1 VKTRDTVCRSVQ
13 DTTLDFGELLINLSA
28 SLHTVID
35 VTMSNFGQKSANTTL
50 VPDSPAVKRQKTPS
64 GYNSTGNSTGYNSG
78 ADSGDDLFE
87 GIITTPATKHYTQ
100 PTQLI
105 DRTPAAKQFSRTTEV
120 IDLTPPST
128 RSTEPTQNIDHAPA
142 ARHFTQP
149 TQIVDRNTALSSPDN
164 ITSPE
169 IQIPASSPFRPQATS
184 STNNLS
190 SAPKV
195 GRLASLMA
203 PAGTSFRAPYSA
215 VASRPAKKPVVIDLS
230 DDDGAQYKGGSSDD
244 ESPSR
249 GEIKPSTFLLKSKK
263 FSLTGDE
270 ANSHSQIGSEPSR
283 QSRFSDIM
291 ANSRFDPT
299 KSETGLSLTGSIF
312 DSRNRDPRSTSSHI
326 VTPAVKKV
334 PDSISLGYGSQR
346 RPQAQ
351 SRPERAMPVT
361 QDISVDDEQDRALR
375 RKIYRI
381 QQVNPGA
388 YTVLMIRNALLKC
401 KGNVDDATT
410 LLLQLSDDENWNS
423 SKGQQNH
430 LNPQMKRQ
438 LEAPVKSIL
447 ERYSSTQNS
456 RKMAQTVVPVVTPPK
471 KPRRRLQQG
480 RRHPSSPAPI
490 VESPKPEIIEPI
502 RERPDVDSDDSGIGT
517 ESEEDPEL
525 EGRVLGFI
533 NRCKVEDLADLAN
546 IKLEVAAKM
555 IAQRPFKNLNAAREV
570 SDGSTTK
577 TGKKSSKAP
586 IGEKIV
592 QTAVDMWSGYEAV
605 DALVA
610 KCEQLGKPLAEEISK
625 WGFDV
630 FGAAKTGE
638 LEMVSFDDDSDS
650 QRDSGLGTP
659 SSKAASTNGEAGE
672 DDIKTATQFRH
683 GRQNKFLK
691 QPAMMSDNITLKDY
705 QLVGLNWLA
714 LLYKHKLSCIL
725 ADDMGLGKTCQV
737 IAFLSHLAEI
747 GVSGPHLVIVPPST
761 LENWLR
767 EFRFFCP
774 NLVVEPYYGMY
785 WDLSLHQLRADIPV
799 GSQVERAET
808 AERILDERDQI
819 NVVVSTYEFAAKP
832 EDNRFMRRLK
842 PEV

>member
-1 VKTRDTVCRSVQ
+1 MS
-13 DTTLDFGELLINLSA
+13 DFGL
-28 SLHTVID
+28 
-35 VTMSNFGQKSANTTL
+35 KSANTTL

-87 GIITTPATKHYTQ
+87 GIITTPAAKHYTQ

-105 DRTPAAKQFSRTTEV
+105 DRTPAAKQFSRLTEV
-120 IDLTPPST
+120 IDVTPTST
-128 RSTEPTQNIDHAPA
+128 RSTEPTQIIDRATTV
-142 ARHFTQP
+142 RQFTQP

-169 IQIPASSPFRPQATS
+169 VQIPASSPFRQHLTS
-184 STNNLS
+184 RTNNIS
-190 SAPKV
+190 SAPKA

-203 PAGTSFRAPYSA
+203 PAGTSFRAPYST
-215 VASRPAKKPVVIDLS
+215 VAPRPAKKPVVIDLS

-244 ESPSR
+244 DSPSR
-249 GEIKPSTFLLKSKK
+249 GEIKPSTFLPKSKK
-263 FSLTGDE
+263 FSLTGNG
-270 ANSHSQIGSEPSR
+270 ANSSSPIGSESSR
-283 QSRFSDIM
+283 QSRFNDIM
-291 ANSRFDPT
+291 ANSKFDPT
-299 KSETGLSLTGSIF
+299 KSATGLSLTGSIF

-334 PDSISLGYGSQR
+334 PDSISMGYGSQR

-351 SRPERAMPVT
+351 SRPERAIPVP
-361 QDISVDDEQDRALR
+361 QDISVDDEQDRTLR

-381 QQVNPGA
+381 QQLNPGA
-388 YTVLMIRNALLKC
+388 YTVLMIRNAILRC
-401 KGNVDDATT
+401 KGNVDDAAA
-410 LLLQLSDDENWNS
+410 LLMEPAVGISADENGNG

-456 RKMAQTVVPVVTPPK
+456 RKVAQPVVPVVTPPK

-490 VESPKPEIIEPI
+490 VIESPKPEIIELI
-502 RERPDVDSDDSGIGT
+502 REQSDVDSDDSGIGT

-525 EGRVLGFI
+525 EGRVLAFI
-533 NRCKVEDLADLAN
+533 NRCEVEDLADLAN

-555 IAQRPFKNLNAAREV
+555 IAERPFQNLNAAREV

-610 KCEQLGKPLAEEISK
+610 KCEQHGKPLAEEISK

-683 GRQNKFLK
+683 GRQNKLLK

-767 EFRFFCP
+767 EFQFFCP

-785 WDLSLHQLRADIPV
+785 
-799 GSQVERAET
+799 
-808 AERILDERDQI
+808 
-819 NVVVSTYEFAAKP
+819 
-832 EDNRFMRRLK
+832 
-842 PEV
+842 

>member
-1 VKTRDTVCRSVQ
+1 MS
-13 DTTLDFGELLINLSA
+13 DFGL
-28 SLHTVID
+28 
-35 VTMSNFGQKSANTTL
+35 KSANTTL

-87 GIITTPATKHYTQ
+87 GIVTTPAAKHYTQ

-105 DRTPAAKQFSRTTEV
+105 DRTPAAKQFSRPPEV
-120 IDLTPPST
+120 IGLTPTASRT
-128 RSTEPTQNIDHAPA
+128 TEPTQIVDRAPA

-149 TQIVDRNTALSSPDN
+149 TQIIDRNANLSSPGN

-169 IQIPASSPFRPQATS
+169 VQIPASSPFRPQPTS
-184 STNNLS
+184 STNNAS
-190 SAPKV
+190 SAPKA
-195 GRLASLMA
+195 GRLASVMA
-203 PAGTSFRAPYSA
+203 PAGTSFRAPYIA
-215 VASRPAKKPVVIDLS
+215 VAPLPAKKPVFIDLS
-230 DDDGAQYKGGSSDD
+230 DDDGPKYKGGSSDD
-244 ESPSR
+244 DSPSR
-249 GEIKPSTFLLKSKK
+249 GEIMPSNFLPKSKK
-263 FSLTGDE
+263 FTFTGNGT
-270 ANSHSQIGSEPSR
+270 NSSSPVGSESSG
-283 QSRFSDIM
+283 QSRFNDIM
-291 ANSRFDPT
+291 ANSKFDPT
-299 KSETGLSLTGSIF
+299 KKAAGVSLTGSVF

-326 VTPAVKKV
+326 ITPVVKRS
-334 PDSISLGYGSQR
+334 PDSMSIGYGSQR
-346 RPQAQ
+346 RPQIQ
-351 SRPERAMPVT
+351 SRPERAMPVP
-361 QDISVDDEQDRALR
+361 QDMSLDDEQDPVLR
-375 RKIYRI
+375 RKMYRI
-381 QQVNPGA
+381 QQLNPRE
-388 YTVLMIRNALLKC
+388 YTVLMIRNALLTC
-401 KGNVDDATT
+401 KGNFDDATA
-410 LLLQLSDDENWNS
+410 LLTQPAIEISDDENGNG
-423 SKGQQNH
+423 SKSQQNH

-447 ERYSSTQNS
+447 ERYSSTQNP
-456 RKMAQTVVPVVTPPK
+456 RKVAQPVVPVVTPPK

-480 RRHPSSPAPI
+480 RRHPSSPVPV
-490 VESPKPEIIEPI
+490 VESPKPIAIQQV
-502 RERPDVDSDDSGIGT
+502 REQSDDDSDDSGIGS
-517 ESEEDPEL
+517 ESDEDPEL
-525 EGRVLGFI
+525 EGRVLAFI

-546 IKLEVAAKM
+546 IKVDIAAKM

-570 SDGSTTK
+570 SDGSITK
-577 TGKKSSKAP
+577 AGKKSSKAP
-586 IGEKIV
+586 IGEKII

-650 QRDSGLGTP
+650 QRDSGIGTP
-659 SSKAASTNGEAGE
+659 SSKAASTNGDAGE
-672 DDIKTATQFRH
+672 DDIKIATQSRR

-691 QPAMMSDNITLKDY
+691 QPAMMRDDITLKDY

-767 EFRFFCP
+767 EFQFFCP
-774 NLVVEPYYGMY
+774 NLVVEPYYGM
-785 WDLSLHQLRADIPV
+785 
-799 GSQVERAET
+799 
-808 AERILDERDQI
+808 
-819 NVVVSTYEFAAKP
+819 F
-832 EDNRFMRRLK
+832 
-842 PEV
+842 

>member
-1 VKTRDTVCRSVQ
+1 MS
-13 DTTLDFGELLINLSA
+13 DFGL
-28 SLHTVID
+28 
-35 VTMSNFGQKSANTTL
+35 KSANTAL
-50 VPDSPAVKRQKTPS
+50 VPDSPAVKRQKMPS

-87 GIITTPATKHYTQ
+87 GIKTTPVAKHYTQ

-105 DRTPAAKQFSRTTEV
+105 DRTPAAKQFSRPTEV
-120 IDLTPPST
+120 IDLTPTAT
-128 RSTEPTQNIDHAPA
+128 RATEPTQIIDRAPA

-149 TQIVDRNTALSSPDN
+149 TQIIDRTTNLSSPGN

-169 IQIPASSPFRPQATS
+169 VQIPASSPFRPQPTS
-184 STNNLS
+184 LN
-190 SAPKV
+190 A
-195 GRLASLMA
+195 GRLASVMA
-203 PAGTSFRAPYSA
+203 PAGTSFRAPYIA
-215 VASRPAKKPVVIDLS
+215 VAPRPAKKPVFIDLS
-230 DDDGAQYKGGSSDD
+230 DDDEPQYKGGSSDD
-244 ESPSR
+244 DSPSR
-249 GEIKPSTFLLKSKK
+249 GEIKPSNFLPKSTK
-263 FSLTGDE
+263 FSFTGNG
-270 ANSHSQIGSEPSR
+270 ANGSSRVGSESSG
-283 QSRFSDIM
+283 QSRFNDIV

-299 KSETGLSLTGSIF
+299 KKAAGVSLTGSVF

-326 VTPAVKKV
+326 ISPAVKRA
-334 PDSISLGYGSQR
+334 PDSMSMGYGSQR
-346 RPQAQ
+346 RPEAQ
-351 SRPERAMPVT
+351 TRPERAVPVP
-361 QDISVDDEQDRALR
+361 QDISLDDEQDHVLR

-381 QQVNPGA
+381 QQLRPGV
-388 YTVLMIRNALLKC
+388 YTALMIRNALLTC
-401 KGNVDDATT
+401 KGNVDDAAQ
-410 LLLQLSDDENWNS
+410 LLMTPEKDENDHG
-423 SKGQQNH
+423 SKSQQNH

-447 ERYSSTQNS
+447 VRYSSAQNP
-456 RKMAQTVVPVVTPPK
+456 RKVAQPVVPVVTPPK

-480 RRHPSSPAPI
+480 RRHPSSPTPV
-490 VESPKPEIIEPI
+490 VEPPKPVTIQLV
-502 RERPDVDSDDSGIGT
+502 REQSDYDSDDSGIGS
-517 ESEEDPEL
+517 ESQEDPEL
-525 EGRVLGFI
+525 EGRVLAFI

-546 IKLEVAAKM
+546 IKLDIAAKM

-570 SDGSTTK
+570 SDGSMTRA
-577 TGKKSSKAP
+577 GKRSSKAP
-586 IGEKIV
+586 IGEKII
-592 QTAVDMWSGYEAV
+592 QTAVNMWSGYEAV

-638 LEMVSFDDDSDS
+638 LEMVSFDDESDS
-650 QRDSGLGTP
+650 QRDSGIGTP

-672 DDIKTATQFRH
+672 DDIKTAAQSRH

-691 QPAMMSDNITLKDY
+691 QPAMMSDDITLKDY

-767 EFRFFCP
+767 EFQFFCP
-774 NLVVEPYYGMY
+774 SLVVEPYYGIY
-785 WDLSLHQLRADIPV
+785 
-799 GSQVERAET
+799 
-808 AERILDERDQI
+808 
-819 NVVVSTYEFAAKP
+819 
-832 EDNRFMRRLK
+832 
-842 PEV
+842 